1 MNLKSVKITGLI
13 ILGIFFILIWVS
25 VFFNQGKKG
34 IEAEPVE
41 ENQKE
46 NEVIRPEENKGAIDY
61 SLEKSETGKLPVAVV
76 IDNFSE
82 SWPLAGINMA
92 AVVYEAPVEADITRL
107 LAVFN
112 QDFLPD
118 KIGPVRS
125 ARPYLAEWAE
135 EYGSLFIHA
144 GGSQDFLEKIKTGE
158 YQFYNLDEI
167 GYNGVYFWRDDLRDK
182 PHNLYIHGKSIEK
195 LIEDKRIDNQLKPNF
210 IPRQFNETPVLN
222 ETAANL
228 IVKINYREPVVWQFD
243 KASENYLRFQNGRSF
258 VDENGVQ
265 TKTANLIV
273 QKTEIRILD
282 EIGHRFIETLGQG
295 DALIFQNGALTQGIW
310 RKSDKTGQT
319 VFYDLQGQEIKFL
332 PGNVWVEIVSLD
344 HQVLY

>member
-13 ILGIFFILIWVS
+13 ILGIFFILIWVL

-34 IEAEPVE
+34 IEVE
-41 ENQKE
+41 LLEESQKE
-46 NEVIRPEENKGAIDY
+46 NEIIGPEENKDVKDY
-61 SLEKSETGKLPVAVV
+61 SLEKSEIGKLPVAVV

-92 AVVYEAPVEADITRL
+92 AVVYETPVEADITRL

-135 EYGSLFIHA
+135 EYGSLFIHS

-167 GYNGVYFWRDDLRDK
+167 SYNGVYFWRDGLRDM
-182 PHNLYIHGKSIEK
+182 PHNLYIYGESIEK
-195 LIEDKRIDNQLKPNF
+195 LIKDKRIDNQLKPNF

-222 ETAANL
+222 ETTANL

-243 KASENYLRFQNGRSF
+243 KASNRYLRFQNGRAF
-258 VDENGVQ
+258 IDENGVQ
-265 TKTANLIV
+265 TETANLMV

-282 EIGHRFIETLGQG
+282 KIGHRFIETLGQG
-295 DALIFQNGALTQGIW
+295 DALIFQNGALTRGIW

-319 VFYDLQGQEIKFL
+319 VFYDLQDQEIKFL
-332 PGNVWVEIVSLD
+332 PGNIWVEIVSLD